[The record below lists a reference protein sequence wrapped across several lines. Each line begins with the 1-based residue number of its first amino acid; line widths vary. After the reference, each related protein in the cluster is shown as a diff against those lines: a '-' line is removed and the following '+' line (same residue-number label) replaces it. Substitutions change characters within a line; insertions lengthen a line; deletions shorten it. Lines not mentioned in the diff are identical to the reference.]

1 MTLDPLFGRVSEG
14 RSGVLL
20 YQLPTLAVL
29 VLALG
34 TLPLSGA
41 LSSTT
46 MVVTGTLVVVAVS
59 VAALVLPWKA
69 YDDRWVVLVP
79 VVSLVGL
86 GLVRYGTGGVGSPY
100 SAMLFVPFV
109 WIALAAGRHNALVAA
124 VALVATSQGPGL
136 LLTDLRSTSDL
147 VRVLFS
153 PVVYGLVALVINEIA
168 RRLRLQLA
176 DARAT
181 VAQRDSLLVDAVR
194 ASAEARSSETRATA
208 VSRQLSGLW
217 DAVTEQAIIGTD
229 LTGRI
234 DSWNPGACKMLGVA
248 QHEALEAGLVITDV
262 HVAEELRE
270 RVAAVGDSTP
280 LDPQAALA
288 ALVQDVGTGSAD
300 VREWTY
306 VRPDDSRLPVQV
318 AATQRIGDDD
328 AVVGYLFVATDMT
341 KAREFER
348 LKDEFVGMIS
358 HELRTP
364 LSSILGYLELLR
376 DEEDGP
382 LTPEQTQY
390 LDVAERNAQRLL
402 RLVGDLLFTAQV
414 EAGRF
419 PIVHQSTE
427 LEAVLRAAAQTF
439 EPVAAAAS
447 VRLRVVMDESLSTV
461 VRGDATRLGQAVDNL
476 LSNAVKFSPA
486 GGQVTLSLVAHD
498 ERATITVRD
507 TGIGIPDTELD
518 QLTTRFFRASTATSA
533 SVPGIGLGLAI
544 TKAIVVAHRGR
555 LDVTS
560 EVGIGTAF
568 TVDLPTVVE

>member
-1 MTLDPLFGRVSEG
+1 
-14 RSGVLL
+14 
-20 YQLPTLAVL
+20 
-29 VLALG
+29 
-34 TLPLSGA
+34 
-41 LSSTT
+41 
-46 MVVTGTLVVVAVS
+46 
-59 VAALVLPWKA
+59 
-69 YDDRWVVLVP
+69 
-79 VVSLVGL
+79 
-86 GLVRYGTGGVGSPY
+86 
-100 SAMLFVPFV
+100 MLF
-109 WIALAAGRHNALVAA
+109 
-124 VALVATSQGPGL
+124 
-136 LLTDLRSTSDL
+136 RS
-147 VRVLFS
+147 
-153 PVVYGLVALVINEIA
+153 
-168 RRLRLQLA
+168 
-176 DARAT
+176 
-181 VAQRDSLLVDAVR
+181 
-194 ASAEARSSETRATA
+194 
-208 VSRQLSGLW
+208 W

-262 HVAEELRE
+262 HVADELRE
-270 RVAAVGDSTP
+270 QVATVGDATP
-280 LDPQAALA
+280 LDDEAAFA
-288 ALVQDVGTGSAD
+288 VLVRDVGTGSAD

-306 VRPDDSRLPVQV
+306 VRPDGSQLPVQV

-328 AVVGYLFVATDMT
+328 DVVGYLFVATDMT

-419 PIVHQSTE
+419 PIINQSTE

-447 VRLRVVMDESLSTV
+447 VQMRVVMDESASTV

-486 GGQVTLSLVAHD
+486 GGLVTLSLVVHD
-498 ERATITVRD
+498 QRATITVRD

-518 QLTTRFFRASTATSA
+518 QLSTRFFRASTATSA

-568 TVDLPTVVE
+568 TVDLPTVDE

>member
-1 MTLDPLFGRVSEG
+1 VTLDPLFGRVSEG

>member
-34 TLPLSGA
+34 TLPLSGV

-59 VAALVLPWKA
+59 VAALVLPWKT

-153 PVVYGLVALVINEIA
+153 PLVYGLVALVINEIA

-280 LDPQAALA
+280 LDAQAALT
-288 ALVQDVGTGSAD
+288 ALVRDVGPGSAD

-382 LTPEQTQY
+382 LTAEQTQY

-427 LEAVLRAAAQTF
+427 LESVLRAAAQTF

>member
-1 MTLDPLFGRVSEG
+1 MTLDPLFGRASAG
-14 RSGVLL
+14 RSGLL
-20 YQLPTLAVL
+20 FYQLPTLAAL
-29 VLALG
+29 TLALV
-34 TLPLSGA
+34 TLPFSRA
-41 LSSTT
+41 LTDTT
-46 MVVTGTLVVVAVS
+46 MVVSGVLVVAAVS
-59 VAALVLPWKA
+59 LASLLLPWKRYA
-69 YDDRWVVLVP
+69 DRWALLVP
-79 VVSLVGL
+79 AVSLVGL

-100 SAMLFVPFV
+100 SAMLFLPFV
-109 WIALAAGRHNALVAA
+109 WIALAAGRVNAIIAA
-124 VALVATSQGPGL
+124 VVLVATSQGPTL
-136 LLTDLRSTSDL
+136 LLTDIYQSADL

-153 PVVYGLVALVINEIA
+153 PVVYGLVAVVINEVA
-168 RRLRLQLA
+168 RRLRIQLS

-181 VAQRDSLLVDAVR
+181 VAHRDSLLVDAVR
-194 ASAEARSSETRATA
+194 ASKEARTNESRARA

-234 DSWNPGACKMLGVA
+234 DSWNPGARKMFGIEE
-248 QHEALEAGLVITDV
+248 HEALEAGLAITQLHLAD
-262 HVAEELRE
+262 ELRE
-270 RVAAVGDSTP
+270 RVVEVGDSTP
-280 LDPQAALA
+280 LDEAESFV
-288 ALVQDVGTGSAD
+288 ALVKDVASGNAD

-306 VRPDDSRLPVQV
+306 VRPDESRLPVQV

-328 AVVGYLFVATDMT
+328 AVVGFLFVATDMT

-382 LTPEQTQY
+382 LTSEQTQY

-414 EAGRF
+414 DAGRF
-419 PIVHQSTE
+419 PIINQSTE
-427 LEAVLRAAAQTF
+427 LETVLRAAAQTF
-439 EPVAAAAS
+439 DPVAAAAS
-447 VRLRVVMDESLSTV
+447 VDLRVVMDEERCTI

-476 LSNAVKFSPA
+476 LSNAVKFSPE
-486 GGQVTLSLVAHD
+486 GGTVTLSLTVED

-507 TGIGIPDTELD
+507 TGIGIPGAELD
-518 QLTTRFFRASTATSA
+518 QLATRFFRASTATLA

-568 TVDLPTVVE
+568 TVDLPTVAA

>member
-1 MTLDPLFGRVSEG
+1 MTLDPLFGRASAG
-14 RSGVLL
+14 RSGLLL
-20 YQLPTLAVL
+20 YQLPTLAAL
-29 VLALG
+29 TLALV

-41 LSSTT
+41 LSDTM
-46 MVVTGTLVVVAVS
+46 MVVAGSLVVAAIS
-59 VAALVLPWKA
+59 VAALVLPWKT
-69 YDDRWVVLVP
+69 YSDRWAVVVP
-79 VVSLVGL
+79 VISLVGL
-86 GLVRYGTGGVGSPY
+86 GFVRYGTGGVGSPY
-100 SAMLFVPFV
+100 SAMLFLPFV
-109 WIALAAGRHNALVAA
+109 WIALAAGRANAVLAA
-124 VALVATSQGPGL
+124 VVLVATSQGPTL
-136 LLTDLRSTSDL
+136 LLTDIYESADL

-153 PVVYGLVALVINEIA
+153 PVVYALVALVINEVA
-168 RRLRLQLA
+168 RRLRIQLS

-194 ASAEARSSETRATA
+194 ASQEARSNETRANA
-208 VSRQLSGLW
+208 VTRQLSGLW

-248 QHEALEAGLVITDV
+248 EHEALEAGLAITDV
-262 HVAEELRE
+262 HVADELRE

-280 LDPQAALA
+280 LDEAGAFA
-288 ALVQDVGTGSAD
+288 ALVKDVDSGTAD

-306 VRPDDSRLPVQV
+306 TRPDGSTLPVQV

-382 LTPEQTQY
+382 LTAEQTQY

-419 PIVHQSTE
+419 PIVNQSTE
-427 LEAVLRAAAQTF
+427 LETVLRAAAQTF

-447 VRLRVVMDESLSTV
+447 VDLRVVMDAGRSTI

-486 GGQVTLSLVAHD
+486 GGVVTLSLVVHD
-498 ERATITVRD
+498 QRATITVRD

-568 TVDLPTVVE
+568 TVDLPTVDE

>member
-1 MTLDPLFGRVSEG
+1 M
-14 RSGVLL
+14 L
-20 YQLPTLAVL
+20 YQLPTLVAL

-41 LSSTT
+41 LTSASY
-46 MVVTGTLVVVAVS
+46 VVAGALVVVAVS
-59 VAALVLPWKA
+59 VAAYALPWA
-69 YDDRWVVLVP
+69 TSAGRWVVVVP

-86 GLVRYGTGGVGSPY
+86 GLVRYGTGGLGSPY

-109 WIALAAGRHNALVAA
+109 WIALAAGRTNVLLAA

-136 LLTDLRSTSDL
+136 LLTDLRSTADV
-147 VRVLFS
+147 VRLLFS
-153 PVVYGLVALVINEIA
+153 PVVYGLVALAINEVA

-176 DARAT
+176 EARAT
-181 VAQRDSLLVDAVR
+181 VAQRDVLLVDAVR
-194 ASAEARSSETRATA
+194 ASHDARSKEKRATA

-217 DAVTEQAIIGTD
+217 DAITEQAIIGTD
-229 LTGRI
+229 VRGTI
-234 DSWNPGACKMLGVA
+234 DSWNPGARKMLGLA
-248 QHEALEAGLVITDV
+248 EHEALEAGLVITDV

-270 RVAAVGDSTP
+270 RTAAVGDSTP
-280 LDPQAALA
+280 LSAEEALE
-288 ALVQDVGTGSAD
+288 ALVGDVGPGVAA
-300 VREWTY
+300 VQEWTY

-328 AVVGYLFVATDMT
+328 SLVGYLFVATDMT

-419 PIVHQSTE
+419 PIVQQSTE
-427 LEAVLRAAAQTF
+427 LEGVLRAAAQTF
-439 EPVAAAAS
+439 EPVAASAS
-447 VRLRVVMDESLSTV
+447 VDLRVVMDESLSTI
-461 VRGDATRLGQAVDNL
+461 VRGDAMRLGQAVDNL

-568 TVDLPTVVE
+568 TVDLPTVVA

>member
-1 MTLDPLFGRVSEG
+1 MTLDPLFGRASAG
-14 RSGVLL
+14 RSGLLL
-20 YQLPTLAVL
+20 YQLPTLAA
-29 VLALG
+29 LALALV

-41 LSSTT
+41 LSDTT
-46 MVVTGTLVVVAVS
+46 MVVSGVLVVVGIS
-59 VAALVLPWKA
+59 VAAVVLPWKT
-69 YDDRWVVLVP
+69 YDDRLAVLIP
-79 VVSLVGL
+79 IVSLVGL

-100 SAMLFVPFV
+100 SATLFVPFV
-109 WIALAAGRHNALVAA
+109 WIALAAGRGNAILAA
-124 VALVATSQGPGL
+124 LTLVATSQGPAL
-136 LLTDLRSTSDL
+136 LLTDFRQSADV

-168 RRLRLQLA
+168 RRLRLQLD

-194 ASAEARSSETRATA
+194 ASQEARSNETRANA

-262 HVAEELRE
+262 HVADELRE
-270 RVAAVGDSTP
+270 QVATVGDATP
-280 LDPQAALA
+280 LDDEAAFA
-288 ALVQDVGTGSAD
+288 VLVRDVATGSAD

-306 VRPDDSRLPVQV
+306 VRPDGSQLPVQV

-328 AVVGYLFVATDMT
+328 DVVGYLFVATDMT

-419 PIVHQSTE
+419 PIINQSTE
-427 LEAVLRAAAQTF
+427 LESVLRAAAQTF

-447 VRLRVVMDESLSTV
+447 VQMRVVMDETASTV

-486 GGQVTLSLVAHD
+486 GGLVTLSLVVHD
-498 ERATITVRD
+498 QRATITVRD
-507 TGIGIPDTELD
+507 TGIGIPDAELD
-518 QLTTRFFRASTATSA
+518 QLSTRFFRASTATSA

-568 TVDLPTVVE
+568 TVDLPTVDE